1 MIQEQLK
8 ISLNKIENEN
18 KEHRK
23 VLTEL
28 HKVEGEIEKLKSI
41 HNIQV
46 EQLIA
51 DKQKY
56 VDELNV
62 LKKQYDDFDFSKC
75 EVVIYFKE
83 LANIKRTAASKYEW
97 SELFSFVSQRLHSL
111 YSLKP
116 MLTQLEFEITI
127 LVKLGFIPSEIAMI
141 TGNSMSNISNVR
153 KRLYTKMTGKQGT
166 SKSFDE
172 YVKSSFINS

>member
-75 EVVIYFKE
+75 EVVIYF
-83 LANIKRTAASKYEW
+83 
-97 SELFSFVSQRLHSL
+97 
-111 YSLKP
+111 
-116 MLTQLEFEITI
+116 
-127 LVKLGFIPSEIAMI
+127 
-141 TGNSMSNISNVR
+141 
-153 KRLYTKMTGKQGT
+153 
-166 SKSFDE
+166 
-172 YVKSSFINS
+172 